1 MVQIDRNKVKI
12 RNLLGIID
20 EPTYEDLLYEIVE
33 FLESEQRD
41 TFKKKDVSQKTKC
54 RVGEEVV
61 DDLEAL
67 VEQGYLENDKKVSY
81 RVATHPWEPEQ
92 Q

>member
-1 MVQIDRNKVKI
+1 MRIDRDKVKI

-54 RVGEEVV
+54 RVGEEIA

-67 VEQGYLENDKKVSY
+67 VEQGYLQNVKKVSY
-81 RVATHPWEPEQ
+81 QVVTHPWEPEQ
-92 Q
+92 K